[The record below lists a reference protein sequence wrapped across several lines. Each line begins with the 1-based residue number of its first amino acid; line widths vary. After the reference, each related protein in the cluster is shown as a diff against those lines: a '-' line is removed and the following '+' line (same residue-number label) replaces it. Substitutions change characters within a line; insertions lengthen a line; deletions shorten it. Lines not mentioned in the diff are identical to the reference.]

1 MNMHKEALPYHA
13 DFPLATPVKAPEPFS
28 MREFLSIFFK
38 DGKRIAAAFLI
49 PMILFIILSFVPT
62 PKYEATATLL
72 VKMGREYLYRPEV
85 GDSNV
90 QPVATDRALAV
101 LSEVEIINS
110 RDVKEQVIDQVG
122 LERLYPGIANSE
134 EDPTSPKKARALAQ
148 LNRQLEVFPVKD
160 SNIIQVR
167 FKHADPAVAAD
178 AVNSLVANYM
188 EKRRSIYS
196 GTTVDLAQNQVQA
209 LRDRLLDVETR
220 IDQFKNENNIV
231 SFVEQQGLLL
241 NQRDALET
249 KLKAADSALAEATGM
264 LNAVRKNA
272 NSVKSDI
279 RMYSETTRDDTLDSA
294 RGALLDLRLK
304 EGEATA
310 KYTDRN
316 PVVVDIRNQI
326 RRAEQLVRDIEA
338 QKKDIVRMGRNPVRD
353 TVETDLIRFQ
363 GQQQSAQASKVVLTK
378 QLEAINGQLSALSRQ
393 QPKLDELMR
402 ERQIADNTY
411 QGYVKKL
418 EESKILAELARN
430 ANTNVSIVQKALP
443 PVEKKNLQILIL
455 AIGFVLSAC
464 IALLVAFLSE
474 LLRGTYIS
482 PEKLQRSLGLPV
494 LASIPHRDVHPGRM
508 QLAT

>member
-28 MREFLSIFFK
+28 MREFLSVLFK

-49 PMILFIILSFVPT
+49 PMILFVILSFVPT

-85 GDSNV
+85 GDSNI

-110 RDVKEQVIDQVG
+110 RDIKEQVIDQVG
-122 LERLYPGIANSE
+122 LERLYPSIANSE
-134 EDPTSPKKARALAQ
+134 EDPESPKKARALVQ
-148 LNRQLEVFPVKD
+148 LSKQLEVFPVKD
-160 SNIIQVR
+160 SNVIQVR
-167 FKHADPAVAAD
+167 FKHPDPAVAAD
-178 AVNSLVANYM
+178 TVNRLVANYL
-188 EKRRSIYS
+188 EKRRDVYS
-196 GTTVDLAQNQVQA
+196 ATTVDLAENQVES
-209 LRDRLLDVETR
+209 LRNRLLDVEAR
-220 IDQFKNENNIV
+220 IDKFKQENSIV
-231 SFVEQQGLLL
+231 SFSEQQALLL

-279 RMYSETTRDDTLDSA
+279 RMYSETTRDDTLENA

-316 PVVVDIRNQI
+316 PIVTDIRNQI

-353 TVETDLIRFQ
+353 TVEADLIRFQ
-363 GQQQSAQASKVVLTK
+363 GQQQSAQASKAVVSK
-378 QLEAINGQLSALSRQ
+378 QLDEINTQLAALSRQ
-393 QPKLDELMR
+393 QPELDALLR

-411 QGYVKKL
+411 QNYVKKL
-418 EESKILAELARN
+418 EESKILADLARN
-430 ANTNVSIVQKALP
+430 ANTNVSVVQKALP
-443 PVEKKNLQILIL
+443 PVEKQNLQVIIL

-474 LLRGTYIS
+474 LLRGTYVS

-494 LASIPHRDVHPGRM
+494 LASIPHRDMHPGRL

>member
-1 MNMHKEALPYHA
+1 
-13 DFPLATPVKAPEPFS
+13 
-28 MREFLSIFFK
+28 
-38 DGKRIAAAFLI
+38 
-49 PMILFIILSFVPT
+49 
-62 PKYEATATLL
+62 
-72 VKMGREYLYRPEV
+72 
-85 GDSNV
+85 
-90 QPVATDRALAV
+90 
-101 LSEVEIINS
+101 
-110 RDVKEQVIDQVG
+110 
-122 LERLYPGIANSE
+122 
-134 EDPTSPKKARALAQ
+134 
-148 LNRQLEVFPVKD
+148 
-160 SNIIQVR
+160 
-167 FKHADPAVAAD
+167 
-178 AVNSLVANYM
+178 
-188 EKRRSIYS
+188 
-196 GTTVDLAQNQVQA
+196 
-209 LRDRLLDVETR
+209 
-220 IDQFKNENNIV
+220 
-231 SFVEQQGLLL
+231 
-241 NQRDALET
+241 
-249 KLKAADSALAEATGM
+249 
-264 LNAVRKNA
+264 
-272 NSVKSDI
+272 
-279 RMYSETTRDDTLDSA
+279 MYSETTRDDTLDTA

-310 KYTDRN
+310 KFTDRN

-378 QLEAINGQLSALSRQ
+378 QLESINDQLSALSRQ

-443 PVEKKNLQILIL
+443 PVEKKNLQIVIL

-474 LLRGTYIS
+474 LLRGTYVS